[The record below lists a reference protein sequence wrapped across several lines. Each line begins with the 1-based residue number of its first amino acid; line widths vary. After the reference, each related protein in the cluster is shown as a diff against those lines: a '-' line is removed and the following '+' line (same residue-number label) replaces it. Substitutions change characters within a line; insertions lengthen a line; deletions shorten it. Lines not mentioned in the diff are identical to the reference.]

1 MANEP
6 ASFTLANN
14 PAGSQI
20 NNELF
25 LCAVFHT
32 LLYVFCLFKIAN
44 IALVVII
51 AITVVRFYYM
61 ALPINNFLLLFLWS

>member
-1 MANEP
+1 MQNFCFKMANEL

-44 IALVVII
+44 IALGCHNCDNHCV
-51 AITVVRFYYM
+51 
-61 ALPINNFLLLFLWS
+61 LLLHDFADK